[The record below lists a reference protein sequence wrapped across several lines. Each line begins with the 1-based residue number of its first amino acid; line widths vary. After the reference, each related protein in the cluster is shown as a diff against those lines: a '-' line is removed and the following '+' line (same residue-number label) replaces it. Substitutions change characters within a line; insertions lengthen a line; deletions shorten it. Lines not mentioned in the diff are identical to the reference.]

1 MSALDLIPD
10 AELASEPVKE
20 PPKRWR
26 NWWREATGCES
37 TPCEGCG
44 SVVAPYEV
52 YPDCPCGGTYPSKD
66 TAETTA
72 LEQIAQD
79 VLLRGEI
86 LDEYLG
92 AFPEGERP

>member
-1 MSALDLIPD
+1 MSDLLTDLDLAP
-10 AELASEPVKE
+10 ERETLKE

-26 NWWREATGCES
+26 NWWREATGNES
-37 TPCEGCG
+37 PPCDCG
-44 SVVAPYEV
+44 YVVFPYEV

-72 LEQIAQD
+72 REQIAFDRLQYGYD
-79 VLLRGEI
+79 T
-86 LDEYLG
+86 DEYLG